1 MNNAVIKTIIDIYF
15 PLLKMH
21 FQYDPGGYMLT
32 PIADT
37 NKYYVCFERPYNYNF
52 RASHTF
58 IPHGT

>member
-1 MNNAVIKTIIDIYF
+1 MTQEGI
-15 PLLKMH
+15 
-21 FQYDPGGYMLT
+21 MLT